1 MYRNLFQFH
10 WFSIVLHSAS
20 RCTPNESVAAS
31 RKTHKE
37 VSFLI
42 VEIAP
47 PEYLHNGLALEVLSL
62 PFYGIR
68 LESDTP

>member
-10 WFSIVLHSAS
+10 WSSIILHSTS
-20 RCTPNESVAAS
+20 RCIPNESIAAS

-42 VEIAP
+42 VEITPA
-47 PEYLHNGLALEVLSL
+47 EHLHNGLALEVLSL
-62 PFYGIR
+62 PFSRIR
-68 LESDTP
+68 LESDMP